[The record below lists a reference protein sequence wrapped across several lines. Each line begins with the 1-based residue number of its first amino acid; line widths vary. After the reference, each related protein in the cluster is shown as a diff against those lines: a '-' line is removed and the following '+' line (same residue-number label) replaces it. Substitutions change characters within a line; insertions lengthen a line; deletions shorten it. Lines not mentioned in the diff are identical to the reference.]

1 MNANLSGPASLGIWG
16 PTLAGEL
23 FLDRS
28 RFTLTDISKHPDYFL
43 SVTRWDKHL
52 SVPGSPIYV
61 VELQGAPLC
70 LLFKTQ

>member
-52 SVPGSPIYV
+52 SIQGTTIHAVK
-61 VELQGAPLC
+61 LQGIPLC
-70 LLFKTQ
+70 FLIKTK